1 MALSTDDTTFTLITE
16 ATPTEAPPTPRP
28 PRRRRNHVLGWI
40 GVGIALLA
48 VAALAVAV
56 LRSDSPTS
64 VDDNA
69 RTVARHGSV
78 AAIDHRD
85 LVVVGSRPNSPSQT
99 VARHGSVA
107 AIDHHDPG

>member
-28 PRRRRNHVLGWI
+28 PRRRNHVLGWI

-56 LRSDSPTS
+56 LRADSPTS

-85 LVVVGSRPNSPSQT
+85 LAVVASRRNSPSQT
-99 VARHGSVA
+99 VAGHGSVA